1 MSSESEKKRVQFRAP
16 ETLVDRADTLA
27 AVRETDRTEVLIT
40 ALRDYLHEATHSDQI
55 SQEIADA
62 FYSDEI
68 TFGELQALVGHEEAA
83 NIHVLKQQ
91 LSEEFVEEAASE
103 LGDS

>member
-55 SQEIADA
+55 TQEIADA

-68 TFGELQALVGHEEAA
+68 TFAELKALVGHEEAA

-91 LSEEFVEEAASE
+91 LSEEFVDEAASE
-103 LGDS
+103 LADS